1 MGTSSLMSEGFTLMA
16 AGMGFVFVFL
26 TLLVFATGLM
36 SKLVN
41 KYAPDIIPTPVI
53 RAAAPVAQSVDQN
66 QLTAVI
72 AAAIHQYRARH
83 KK

>member
-1 MGTSSLMSEGFTLMA
+1 MASSSLMSEGLTLMA

-26 TLLVFATGLM
+26 TLLVYATCLM

-41 KYAPDIIPTPVI
+41 KYAPEVVPAP
-53 RAAAPVAQSVDQN
+53 AAPAAVAPQAVDQS

>member
-1 MGTSSLMSEGFTLMA
+1 MGSSSLISEGLTLMV

-41 KYAPDIIPTPVI
+41 KYAPEAVVKPTAPPVTQ
-53 RAAAPVAQSVDQN
+53 AAQTVDQG
-66 QLTAVI
+66 QVTAVI
-72 AAAIHQYRARH
+72 SAAIHQYRARH

>member
-1 MGTSSLMSEGFTLMA
+1 MGSSSLISEGLTLMA

-41 KYAPDIIPTPVI
+41 KYAPEPVLTPP
-53 RAAAPVAQSVDQN
+53 APPVQTAPQTVDQS